1 MALQGAVSTNKYDG
15 NVGLTCTWT
24 ATQDLIANKS
34 ILTWTLASDGS
45 PYYTYV
51 TGNVKLEI
59 NGEMVLDIFPR
70 FDMQGGGYWS
80 RTGTLEIPHNSDGSK
95 TFTINVSAGIW
106 YYTSSNCTGTGT
118 FTLDQIPRAS
128 SATVPNFTMGTGGTV
143 SITRAG
149 AGFTHKLSVKLGS
162 STYEIASG
170 VEKSYKWTPDLDE
183 WGPRVPD
190 ASSAACTLILDT
202 YSGNTRIGTAA
213 YPFTLYVPTS
223 AVPSVSSFAVSIVND
238 NPVVQGWGVAVKG
251 YTKIRWEAAAE
262 GAYGSVIR
270 SYAFTA
276 GRLTG
281 SDASGTTGIIQ
292 TAGSLIPIIKVT
304 DSRGR
309 TTTDRE
315 SADAI
320 GVYDYA
326 APNVADAVAYRCD
339 ENGNA
344 NEAGTHVRITLTANI
359 SSVGG
364 RNSATLQY
372 RYRLAG
378 GSFGS
383 WIDFTSGAILS
394 GFDVENSYEFELRA
408 VDALGMDKVAS
419 AIVPTES
426 VWLNGRDGGKGAAF
440 GKHAEED
447 DLLDVE
453 WRTRLR
459 GEVRMDK
466 PYFTADNGETEWI
479 FPPMEVGKEYRTMER
494 HEAKSVY
501 ARRVAY
507 TFAQDIGNASSTMD
521 YDIEHGISAN
531 EFGGLVR
538 CFSSDGFAYPFPYY
552 TTSGG
557 CISLKSVDENG
568 IHLRAYKAT
577 MTARTLYFDV
587 YYIKA

>member
-24 ATQDLIANKS
+24 ATQDLVANKS

-45 PYYTYV
+45 QYYVYV

-143 SITRAG
+143 SITRAST
-149 AGFTHKLSVKLGS
+149 GFTHKLSVKLDS

-170 VEKSYKWTPDLDE
+170 VETSYKWTPDLDE
-183 WGPRVPD
+183 WGPRIPD
-190 ASSAACTLILDT
+190 ASSAVCTLILDT
-202 YSGNTRIGTAA
+202 YSGNTKIGTAS
-213 YPFTLYVPTS
+213 YPFTLYVPVS

-326 APNVADAVAYRCD
+326 APNVANAAAYRCD

-378 GSFGS
+378 GSFGA

-419 AIVPTES
+419 AIVPTER
-426 VWLNGRDGGKGAAF
+426 VWLNGRESNNGAAF
-440 GKHAEED
+440 GKYAEED
-447 DLLDVE
+447 NLLDVA
-453 WRTRLR
+453 WNLR
-459 GEVRMDK
+459 VRGKLLLDSGFYTDNSLK
-466 PYFTADNGETEWI
+466 VLEDGALAVNTTDAAEADNTLPITSAGVHLE
-479 FPPMEVGKEYRTMER
+479 
-494 HEAKSVY
+494 
-501 ARRVAY
+501 
-507 TFAQDIGNASSTMD
+507 IGNINKLLST
-521 YDIEHGISAN
+521 I
-531 EFGGLVR
+531 
-538 CFSSDGFAYPFPYY
+538 
-552 TTSGG
+552 
-557 CISLKSVDENG
+557 
-568 IHLRAYKAT
+568 
-577 MTARTLYFDV
+577 
-587 YYIKA
+587 